1 MSKRKWVWEAQ
12 NITLF
17 PGLSLIISN
26 WHLNSV
32 LPYALLCHKCLLN
45 SFEVQ
50 PEISGMLATWPSYL
64 YLKSWKVAEPTPV
77 LSNSRLLNRSFQR
90 VSFANVQNER
100 SQLSVGK
107 DFQCQESSWNLG
119 SSLEVPS
126 AVLATW
132 AIVKGL
138 KNRGLHRNSP
148 VAFRTAKY
156 LGPAGTKNVFLYI
169 SVP

>member
-1 MSKRKWVWEAQ
+1 MSMRSTKYYCTFSWIVSDHSKLAFEFCSPLR
-12 NITLF
+12 ITLR
-17 PGLSLIISN
+17 
-26 WHLNSV
+26 
-32 LPYALLCHKCLLN
+32 KCLLS

-50 PEISGMLATWPSYL
+50 PEISGMLTTWLPYL

-77 LSNSRLLNRSFQR
+77 LCNSRENNRSFQR
-90 VSFANVQNER
+90 VSFASVQNER

-107 DFQCQESSWNLG
+107 DFQCQENSWNLG

-126 AVLATW
+126 TVLATG

-138 KNRGLHRNSP
+138 KNRGLHRNSL

-156 LGPAGTKNVFLYI
+156 LGAEGTENAFLYI